1 MYIINA
7 HLTYL
12 TDNIL
17 NRVLIISKRKGFLI
31 KKKKGINKNNGLVVL
46 ANNFFFWYTYITISV
61 KLNL

>member
-31 KKKKGINKNNGLVVL
+31 KKKKRNK
-46 ANNFFFWYTYITISV
+46 
-61 KLNL
+61 